1 MEDRYIIGIS
11 VLVIVLG
18 FIALWKR
25 EKDRKRDL
33 EGSKTEFVS
42 LISHQLRTPPST
54 IKWYAEMLL
63 REDKGV
69 LTEDQKKYVRQIA
82 TSSQQMI
89 TLTNAL
95 LNVSRLELQSFAIE
109 PEEVDTTK
117 IVKQLLVTY
126 QQQIL
131 DKKLQVHESY
141 EENLP
146 LLTTDPK
153 FLTIALQNLLIN
165 AITFTP
171 ENGQI
176 TLSVT
181 KEGKDKI
188 HIKIID
194 TGCGIPKDQQSQIF
208 TKLFR
213 ASNAR
218 MIDRKGNGLGLYI
231 AKSIITTMGGKISC
245 ESEENK
251 GTTFSLV
258 LPRLGLHKRR
268 EGSRLD

>member
-1 MEDRYIIGIS
+1 MGDSYLIGIS

-25 EKDRKRDL
+25 EKDRRREL

-63 REDKGV
+63 REDKGD
-69 LTEDQKKYVRQIA
+69 LNDDQKKYVQQIA
-82 TSSQQMI
+82 TSGQQMI

-95 LNVSRLELQSFAIE
+95 LNISRLELKSYAIE
-109 PEEVDTTK
+109 PEEIDATK
-117 IVKQLLVTY
+117 ILKQVLETY
-126 QQQIL
+126 RQQIQ
-131 DKKLQVHESY
+131 DKKLQLNESY
-141 EENLP
+141 EDGLP
-146 LLTTDPK
+146 LITTDPK
-153 FLTIALQNLLIN
+153 FLTVALQNILLN

-176 TLSVT
+176 TLSIT

-188 HIKIID
+188 RIKVAD
-194 TGCGIPKDQQSQIF
+194 TGCGIPKDQQSQVF

-213 ASNAR
+213 ASNAK

-231 AKSIITTMGGKISC
+231 AKSIITTMKGKIWC

-251 GTTFSLV
+251 GTTFSIV
-258 LPRLGLHKRR
+258 LPVVGLHKRR
-268 EGSRLD
+268 EGARLD